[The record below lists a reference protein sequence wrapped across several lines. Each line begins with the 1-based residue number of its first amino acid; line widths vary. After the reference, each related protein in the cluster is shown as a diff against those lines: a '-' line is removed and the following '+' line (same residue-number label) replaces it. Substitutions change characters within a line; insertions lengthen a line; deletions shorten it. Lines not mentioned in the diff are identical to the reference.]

1 MARGNGSAWQ
11 DAGNFL
17 LGFLSGLLVGS
28 AVGVL
33 FAPHRGQITRRKIR
47 RKVED
52 VRDQVDETVEDLKK
66 R

>member
-1 MARGNGSAWQ
+1 MARRNGSAWK
-11 DAGNFL
+11 DTGNFL

-52 VRDQVDETVEDLKK
+52 VRNQVDETVEDLKS
-66 R
+66 

>member
-1 MARGNGSAWQ
+1 M
-11 DAGNFL
+11 
-17 LGFLSGLLVGS
+17 SGLLVGS